1 MARLREARTHG
12 VEERDRYTVIQRVN
26 PGVDQRGRRLLKR
39 GPEDVVSVDITMP
52 QDPAN
57 GAVDAQGRP
66 RDPGLHS
73 LEGEAGSDGDNGGRT
88 NGCPAARGMLPADLQ
103 HLGAGTGGNDAETA
117 DQEPPQIRPE
127 RLGGKLEEERQH
139 GAGGGERTGEQ
150 DTGKEGPPEGRA
162 DGSRRRR
169 SEITNAR
176 PGRGECGG
184 DSGPYD
190 RMHDH
195 AGVDD

>member
-1 MARLREARTHG
+1 M
-12 VEERDRYTVIQRVN
+12 
-26 PGVDQRGRRLLKR
+26 
-39 GPEDVVSVDITMP
+39 VSVDITMA
-52 QDPAN
+52 QNPAN

-66 RDPGLHS
+66 GDPGLRS
-73 LEGEAGSDGDNGGRT
+73 LDREAGSDGDNGGRT
-88 NGCPAARGMLPADLQ
+88 DAVRGRENDGESDRRQRDRNGCPAARDMAPADLQ
-103 HLGAGTGGNDAETA
+103 NLDAGTGGNDAETA

-127 RLGGKLEEERQH
+127 RLGGKPEEERQH

-169 SEITNAR
+169 SEVTNAR